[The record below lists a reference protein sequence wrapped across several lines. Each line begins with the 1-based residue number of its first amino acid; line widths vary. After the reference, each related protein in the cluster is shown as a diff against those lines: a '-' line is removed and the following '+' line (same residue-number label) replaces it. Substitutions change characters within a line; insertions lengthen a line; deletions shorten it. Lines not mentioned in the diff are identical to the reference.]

1 MMSAGT
7 VFGVGVGPGDP
18 ELVTVKAARLLGS
31 ARTVAFFSK
40 RGKISNAWLAAERY
54 LHPEA
59 EQLPL
64 IYPYTV
70 ELAASHPRYIGAL
83 AAFYSEAA
91 GQIVERLRA
100 GRDVAVLCEG
110 DPLFYG
116 SYLHLHQRL
125 QSEHRCVVV
134 PGITSFAGCAARA
147 GIPLVHTDRVFCI
160 VPGTLPEGELE
171 ARLQTGDPTAI
182 IKLGR
187 NFGKVKGVLE
197 RLGRAAAATYVERGT
212 TASERIVPLAEQ
224 TGDTSIYF
232 SLILVPA
239 LERRTG
245 KAELAG
251 YSSLGSTAPGGAA
264 LGGAAPGGA
273 ALGGV
278 APGSAAPGGVALAN
292 TPPRSVATGGAEARV
307 GRDAES

>member
-1 MMSAGT
+1 VTIAGT

-18 ELVTVKAARLLGS
+18 DLITVKAATLLGR
-31 ARTVAFFSK
+31 ARVVAFFSK
-40 RGKISNAWLAAERY
+40 RGKVSNAFAAAERY
-54 LHPEA
+54 LHPES
-59 EQLPL
+59 ERIPL

-70 ELAASHPRYIGAL
+70 EIAANHPRYVAAL
-83 AAFYSEAA
+83 ADFYDESAA
-91 GQIVERLRA
+91 AITERLTA

-125 QSEHRCVVV
+125 AREQQCVVI

-147 GIPLVHTDRVFCI
+147 GVPLVSTDRVFSI
-160 VPGTLPEGELE
+160 VPGTLPEAELE

-187 NFGKVKGVLE
+187 NFGKVKAVLE
-197 RLGRAAAATYVERGT
+197 RLGRSRSATFVERGT

-224 TGDTSIYF
+224 TGDSSAYF

-239 LERRTG
+239 ADRSPLP
-245 KAELAG
+245 ANLAPP
-251 YSSLGSTAPGGAA
+251 SLPAA
-264 LGGAAPGGA
+264 
-273 ALGGV
+273 
-278 APGSAAPGGVALAN
+278 
-292 TPPRSVATGGAEARV
+292 ATDGP
-307 GRDAES
+307 S